1 MLRANL
7 QIKIFI
13 MCFLLF
19 SCSTHAK
26 LSVKKNKNNI
36 DPQLHNELSENSK
49 NIESLN
55 THLDSLSKLISVIN
69 SDLHQSLILLNNEI
83 DLIRLRVDEIDS
95 TYYQNSNN
103 LYLIKDQINSL
114 SQSYNEIAHIESNNK
129 IEDIPPISELEFK
142 NKYIESLNAYQNG
155 NLKLSLSSF
164 EYLISLGTNYDLL
177 DNCEYWRGE
186 IFFKMKK
193 YHHAID
199 SFEKVLLYMES
210 NRHDDALYKL
220 ATCYVYLGNDIRAN
234 YELDRLLRNYP
245 NSEYVS
251 KAKLMLSN

>member
-1 MLRANL
+1 MLKADL

-13 MCFLLF
+13 MCFVLF
-19 SCSTHAK
+19 SCSTHNK
-26 LSVKKNKNNI
+26 LSIKNKSNI
-36 DPQLHNELSENSK
+36 NSELHNEFSK
-49 NIESLN
+49 NSNKIKSLD
-55 THLDSLSKLISVIN
+55 THLDSLSNLVSVIN
-69 SDLHQSLILLNNEI
+69 SDLYQSLILLNNEI
-83 DLIRLRVDEIDS
+83 DLIRSRVNKIDS

-103 LYLIKDQINSL
+103 LNYIKDQINSL
-114 SQSYNEIAHIESNNK
+114 SQSYNEIAHIESNHK

-155 NLKLSLSSF
+155 NLKLSLNGF

-193 YHHAID
+193 YHNAID
-199 SFEKVLLYMES
+199 SFERVLLYVES

-220 ATCYVYLGNDIRAN
+220 ATCYVYLGNDMRAN

-251 KAKLMLSN
+251 KAKLRLSN